1 MSLKKYLLFMTSAT
15 LISWIAWLV
24 VLFYINPVES
34 GVIGFV
40 FFYVS
45 MFFALIGTFSLIGFF
60 GRVWFTKEP
69 IIFRH
74 LGISTRQ
81 SLWFAIL
88 IVGTLLLQSAD
99 LYRWWSISLLII
111 FLTLLEFFFLSRKV
125 VSR

>member
-1 MSLKKYLLFMTSAT
+1 MTSAT